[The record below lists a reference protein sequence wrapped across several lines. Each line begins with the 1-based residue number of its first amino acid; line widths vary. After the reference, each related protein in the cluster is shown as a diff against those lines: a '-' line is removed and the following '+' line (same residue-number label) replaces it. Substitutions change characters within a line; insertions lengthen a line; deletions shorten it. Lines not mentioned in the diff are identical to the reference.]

1 MDADGDTLTVGL
13 FADDSLDVDSPLK
26 TVDTGDLAL
35 TTLVRSTD
43 NRNLV
48 VLADGDST
56 DLEKVPNQ
64 RSFLFRFLF
73 LLFFFFF
80 LTFLKNMNSNRK
92 TVLAN
97 FITNK
102 GDEVS
107 KGV

>member
-80 LTFLKNMNSNRK
+80 FDIFEKHEFKQKNSLGQFHN
-92 TVLAN
+92 
-97 FITNK
+97 
-102 GDEVS
+102 
-107 KGV
+107 